1 MELILLR
8 HGAVAEAYQ
17 KRYLGHTDI
26 PIDPELFDAAKVS
39 PLREIPYDRVY
50 SSDLVRCTQT
60 LERMGTREYVTDP
73 RLREVCFKPDIEG
86 KNFAQI
92 EATEGFDPSTL
103 ESMEHWHA
111 FVCEEPLES
120 FRQRIRGFLEELPRN
135 ETVLICT
142 HAGTIREI
150 LALLRPDCEPV
161 TPGYL
166 EHTVV
171 RVK

>member
-26 PIDPELFDAAKVS
+26 PIDPELFDAEKLS
-39 PLREIPYDRVY
+39 PLLGVPYDRVY
-50 SSDLVRCTQT
+50 SSDLSRCTET
-60 LERMGTREYVTDP
+60 LGMMGISDYAVDP
-73 RLREVCFKPDIEG
+73 RLREVCFKKEIEG
-86 KNFAQI
+86 KTFAQI
-92 EATEGFDPSTL
+92 ETMEGFDPCSL
-103 ESMEHWHA
+103 ESMENWHA
-111 FVCEEPLES
+111 FVCEEPFET
-120 FRQRIRGFLEELPRN
+120 FRQRIRDFLEELSRN
-135 ETVLICT
+135 ETILICT

-150 LALLRPDCEPV
+150 LALLRPDGQPV